1 MVATKIAGSTRL
13 LVADTPP
20 CVGRNRINDPDE
32 KLTARFR
39 EGTLAR
45 IKAALREKE
54 PKAEFLRLAVE
65 RELERR
71 EKAKG

>member
-1 MVATKIAGSTRL
+1 M

-20 CVGRNRINDPDE
+20 SVGRNRINDPDE

-45 IKAALREKE
+45 IKAALSEKE
-54 PKAEFLRLAVE
+54 PQAEFLRLAVE